1 VPNMAFQRT
10 RRPSLRSGRYP
21 LCGGF
26 IILAALLL
34 GGGSPPLVHAS
45 AAAQV
50 KTTPPVWI
58 YRPLPSGSEVRA
70 ACPKTAPIAPVLEA
84 HLLADGTMG
93 EIKILRRGGCKA
105 VDQLV
110 TEYVKRWRFK
120 PAVQNGKP
128 ISLWLTLAT
137 SIHAE

>member
-1 VPNMAFQRT
+1 M
-10 RRPSLRSGRYP
+10 

-26 IILAALLL
+26 VILAALLV
-34 GGGSPPLVHAS
+34 GGGSPPPAHAS
-45 AAAQV
+45 VAAPV

-58 YRPLPSGSEVRA
+58 SRPLPNASQVRA

-84 HLLADGTMG
+84 HLLANG
-93 EIKILRRGGCKA
+93 EVGGIKILSRGGCRA

-110 TEYVKRWRFK
+110 TDYVKRWRFR

-128 ISLWLTLAT
+128 ISLWLTLAVT
-137 SIHAE
+137 LHPE